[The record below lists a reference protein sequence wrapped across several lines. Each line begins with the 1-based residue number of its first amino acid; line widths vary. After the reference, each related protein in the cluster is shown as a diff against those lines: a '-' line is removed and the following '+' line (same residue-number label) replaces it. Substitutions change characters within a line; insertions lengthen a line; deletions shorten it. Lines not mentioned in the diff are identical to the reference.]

1 MTVEPAGRPR
11 LQTVSGRPS
20 AARVVLCLVGA
31 AGAMTLTF
39 TAVFVVATADEMS
52 SPLELLGVIAALL
65 IFWAPM
71 SCWTAWYV
79 AVPAVVVVGVAAAA
93 VTRRYRRAAAGRRWR
108 RAGHVIAALV
118 LVVGCWTLILGLI
131 DLASNVN

>member
-1 MTVEPAGRPR
+1 M
-11 LQTVSGRPS
+11 SGRPS

-31 AGAMTLTF
+31 AGVMTLAF
-39 TAVFVVATADEMS
+39 TAVFVIATADEMS
-52 SPLELLGVIAALL
+52 SPLEVLGVIAALL

-79 AVPAVVVVGVAAAA
+79 TVPAVVVVGVAAAA
-93 VTRRYRRAAAGRRWR
+93 VTHRYRRAATSRRWR

-118 LVVGCWTLILGLI
+118 LIVGCWTLILGLI
-131 DLASNVN
+131 DLAYHLN